1 MLNLTTIMQTFKIFW
16 LLFFLISAG
25 CNRDSLK
32 KDIIPSPNADAIDIQ
47 KLKTD
52 IGGLSSASATI
63 KTVHGNI
70 VFRFYTKAAPQTS
83 ARIMQLIQN
92 KFYDG
97 LIIHRAIPNFII
109 QTGDPTGTGSG
120 GSGTKLAPEFN
131 ELQHIKGTMGM
142 ARGIEKNSADS
153 QFYISLT
160 TLSHLD
166 GKNTIFGQVVDGLD
180 LLGKLSQGDRI
191 LSITLNLKDLSTN

>member
-1 MLNLTTIMQTFKIFW
+1 M
-16 LLFFLISAG
+16 AG
-25 CNRDSLK
+25 CDRNTHKLEV
-32 KDIIPSPNADAIDIQ
+32 IANPNGEEIDIE

-52 IGGLSSASATI
+52 IGGLSTASATM
-63 KTVHGNI
+63 KTVHGDI
-70 VFRFYTKAAPQTS
+70 TFRFYTKAAPRTS
-83 ARIMQLIQN
+83 ARVMQLIQN

-120 GSGTKLAPEFN
+120 GSGTKLKAEFN

-142 ARGIEKNSADS
+142 ARGIDKDSADS
-153 QFYISLT
+153 QFYVSLT

-166 GKNTIFGQVVDGLD
+166 GKNTVFAQVVDGLD
-180 LLGKLSQGDRI
+180 VLPKLSKGDRI
-191 LSITLNLKDLSTN
+191 ISITLNLKDLSTN

>member
-1 MLNLTTIMQTFKIFW
+1 MTTQMQAIK
-16 LLFFLISAG
+16 LFSFIFLILMAG
-25 CNRDSLK
+25 CDRNTHKLDV
-32 KDIIPSPNADAIDIQ
+32 IANPNGEEIDIQ

-52 IGGLSSASATI
+52 IGGLSTASATM
-63 KTVHGNI
+63 KTVHGDI
-70 VFRFYTKAAPQTS
+70 TFRFYTKAAPRTS
-83 ARIMQLIQN
+83 ARVMQLIQN
-92 KFYDG
+92 HFYDG

-120 GSGTKLAPEFN
+120 GSGTKLKAEFN

-142 ARGIEKNSADS
+142 ARGIDKDSADS

-166 GKNTIFGQVVDGLD
+166 GKNTVFAQVVDGLD
-180 LLGKLSQGDRI
+180 VLPKLSKGDRI
-191 LSITLNLKDLSTN
+191 ISITLNLKDLSTN

>member
-1 MLNLTTIMQTFKIFW
+1 MQAIK
-16 LLFFLISAG
+16 LFSFIFLILIAG
-25 CNRDSLK
+25 CDGNSHKLDV
-32 KDIIPSPNADAIDIQ
+32 IANPNGEEIDIQ

-52 IGGLSSASATI
+52 IGGLSTASATM
-63 KTVHGNI
+63 KTVHGDI
-70 VFRFYTKAAPQTS
+70 TFRFYTKAAPRTS
-83 ARIMQLIQN
+83 ARVMQLIQN

-97 LIIHRAIPNFII
+97 LIIHRALPNFII

-120 GSGTKLAPEFN
+120 GSGTKLKAEFN

-142 ARGIEKNSADS
+142 ARGIDKDSADS

-166 GKNTIFGQVVDGLD
+166 GKNTVFGQVVDGLD
-180 LLGKLSQGDRI
+180 ILPKLSKGDRI
-191 LSITLNLKDLSTN
+191 ISITLNLKDLSTN

>member
-1 MLNLTTIMQTFKIFW
+1 MQAIK
-16 LLFFLISAG
+16 LFSFIFLILMAG
-25 CNRDSLK
+25 CDRNSHKLDV
-32 KDIIPSPNADAIDIQ
+32 IANPNGEEIDIQ

-52 IGGLSSASATI
+52 IGGLSTASATM
-63 KTVHGNI
+63 KTVHGDI
-70 VFRFYTKAAPQTS
+70 TFRFYTKAAPRTS
-83 ARIMQLIQN
+83 ARVMQLIQN
-92 KFYDG
+92 HFYDG

-120 GSGTKLAPEFN
+120 GSGTKLKAEFN

-142 ARGIEKNSADS
+142 ARGIDKDSADS

-166 GKNTIFGQVVDGLD
+166 GKNTVFAQVVDGLD
-180 LLGKLSQGDRI
+180 VLPKLSKGDRI
-191 LSITLNLKDLSTN
+191 ISITLNLKDLSTN

>member
-1 MLNLTTIMQTFKIFW
+1 MQTIKLFSFII
-16 LLFFLISAG
+16 LFFLTG
-25 CNRDSLK
+25 CNRNNHK
-32 KDIIPSPNADAIDIQ
+32 IEIVANPNGEEINID

-52 IGGLSSASATI
+52 IGGLSTASATM
-63 KTVHGNI
+63 KTVHGDI
-70 VFRFYTKAAPQTS
+70 VFRFYTKAAPRTS

-120 GSGTKLAPEFN
+120 GSGTKLTSEFN
-131 ELQHIKGTMGM
+131 ELQHIKGTIGM
-142 ARGIEKNSADS
+142 ARGIEKDSADS

-166 GKNTIFGQVVDGLD
+166 GKNTVFGQVVDGLD
-180 LLGKLSQGDRI
+180 ILPKLSKGDKVI
-191 LSITLNLKDLSTN
+191 SIVLNLNDTTNEH

>member
-1 MLNLTTIMQTFKIFW
+1 MQAIK
-16 LLFFLISAG
+16 LFSFIFLILISG
-25 CNRDSLK
+25 CDGNSHKLDV
-32 KDIIPSPNADAIDIQ
+32 IANPNGEEIDIQ

-52 IGGLSSASATI
+52 IGGLSTASATM
-63 KTVHGNI
+63 KTVHGDI
-70 VFRFYTKAAPQTS
+70 TFRFYTKAAPRTS
-83 ARIMQLIQN
+83 ARVMQLIQS

-120 GSGTKLAPEFN
+120 GSGTKLKAEFN

-142 ARGIEKNSADS
+142 ARGIDKDSADS

-166 GKNTIFGQVVDGLD
+166 GKNTVFAQVVDGLD
-180 LLGKLSQGDRI
+180 VLPKLSKGDRI
-191 LSITLNLKDLSTN
+191 ISITLNLKDLSTN